1 MTTSSSDQFASGP
14 VPDVDIGT
22 DLSATPVIHSGSAP
36 EPSELIG
43 ADLVVGTGELA
54 TIRATVEIHYVGAL
68 FVSGEVFDS
77 SWGRGPAT
85 FPLNQVIPGFS
96 RGIAG
101 MRIGGRR
108 ELVIP
113 SDLGYGAAG
122 APPVIPGHA
131 TLVFVIDLLG
141 VS

>member
-1 MTTSSSDQFASGP
+1 MPQ
-14 VPDVDIGT
+14 VDN
-22 DLSATPVIHSGSAP
+22 
-36 EPSELIG
+36 G
-43 ADLVVGTGELA
+43 ADLSVPPVVHAGTAAAPRALVSVDLVAGTGEVA
-54 TIRATVEIHYVGAL
+54 PAAATVLVHYVGAL
-68 FVSGEVFDS
+68 YDTGVTFDS

-85 FPLNQVIPGFS
+85 FGLNQVIAGFA

-101 MRIGGRR
+101 MRVGGRR

-113 SDLGYGAAG
+113 PDLGYGAAG